1 MKMFLSKKKGRG
13 LLLSAVAALAFTAVL
28 LSYCGGG
35 GGGGGGG
42 TMVTYSIS
50 GMVTL
55 NGAALSGVTI
65 TLSGASSK
73 VATTDS
79 AGNYAFGGLMNG
91 NYTLIPTLAGYTF
104 SPTSSVKAISGAN
117 ITGVNFAASLNTG
130 PTFSISGTV
139 TFNNAGL
146 AGVTV
151 TLSGAGSAA
160 VMSDSSGNY
169 TFSGLANGIY
179 TITPSLAGFT
189 FAPASSS
196 QTIAGANITAV
207 NFTATSTTTVQLVTC
222 PGSGTT
228 NVSIVEYAFNPS
240 SITIPANS
248 IVKWTNNGTITHT
261 ATSTTVPANGSF
273 DSGFI
278 LPGQSV
284 CFKFTTAGTY
294 NYWCSIHTTLMTV
307 VVTVQ

>member
-1 MKMFLSKKKGRG
+1 MKTFLSKKKGRR
-13 LLLSAVAALAFTAVL
+13 LLLTAVTAVVFAAFL

-55 NGAALSGVTI
+55 NGAALPGVTI
-65 TLSGASSK
+65 TLSGASSN

-79 AGNYAFGGLMNG
+79 AGNYTFSGLMNG
-91 NYTLIPTLAGYTF
+91 NYTLTPSLTGYTF

-117 ITGVNFAASLNTG
+117 IAGVNFAASLNTG

-139 TFNNAGL
+139 TSNGTGL
-146 AGVTV
+146 VGVTM

-169 TFSGLANGIY
+169 SFSGLVNGVY
-179 TITPSLAGFT
+179 TITPSLAGFA

-196 QTIAGANITAV
+196 QTIAGANVTAV
-207 NFTATSTTTVQLVTC
+207 NFTATSTTTVQLVPC
-222 PGSGTT
+222 PASGTT
-228 NVSIVEYAFNPS
+228 DVSIVEFAFNPS

-294 NYWCSIHTTLMTV
+294 NYWCSIHTTLMTG